1 MKGANPLAN
10 IEISSQKG
18 SGTISRKGR
27 TRSVTGM
34 LDLANQ
40 LSYPN
45 VYDRSLESY
54 TFAQIEFSAT
64 KLSVITSNVVKQA
77 RLERMAVARTFVQ
90 FIYANSFKHVPLT
103 RSVENMARVKE
114 KSIASIVR
122 FFFFFLQISLASV
135 SSFRR
140 GPQCL
145 RVFEASD
152 PREGRQG
159 NRSRGNS
166 ATFQKRLTSPRD
178 IRTRNFLLFSKLIL
192 FFSRSNRQR

>member
-1 MKGANPLAN
+1 M
-10 IEISSQKG
+10 
-18 SGTISRKGR
+18 
-27 TRSVTGM
+27 
-34 LDLANQ
+34 
-40 LSYPN
+40 
-45 VYDRSLESY
+45 ESY

-103 RSVENMARVKE
+103 RSVENMARERV
-114 KSIASIVR
+114 SHRSFD

-135 SSFRR
+135 SSFQR